1 MLHNARGNR
10 LSRDNREAD
19 SFGGMPLTPD
29 QLPNDIAELKRL
41 LVAKSA
47 ELSVKD
53 AELSASI
60 SELAAAK
67 SGLIITQLTVE
78 KLKAQ
83 IAKLR
88 REKFGASSE
97 RIERALEQLELA
109 LEEAEAAKAE
119 AIAAQSPQPETEAPL
134 PSGSAPEEQEPTTK
148 KKRRQLPPDFPRR
161 DVAHMPPGVCKTCGG
176 TDLREVGRSV
186 TEVLRYVP
194 GHFEVDRHIRP
205 ACSCRKCETM
215 VQAPMPEL
223 PIPRG
228 MVDASFLAHILIA
241 KFCDHLP
248 LYRQAE
254 IYARLGLD
262 IDRSQLAEWLGHVAW
277 LLRPLVELIAAHVMA
292 GRVIHADDTP
302 VDVLAPGTGKT
313 KTGRLW
319 VYLRDERPHAST
331 APAAVLYRY
340 TPDRKGEHC
349 RKELASFTG
358 WLHADGY
365 SGFGRLYEI
374 AGARTAD
381 VMLVHGPPRVAE
393 VACWAH
399 VRRGFFDV
407 HASNGSAIAKEA
419 LDRIGALFDIERTIK
434 RQPPDVRR
442 AVRRRTAQPRIDE
455 LAAWLDA
462 QLQKIPGK
470 SDLAGAMRYARSR
483 WSALTRYVDDGRLE
497 ISNNAAENQI
507 RPAALGRKNWM
518 FCGSDAG
525 GERAAAFYTLIR
537 TAKLNGIEPEAW
549 LSDVIAR
556 IGSHPINR
564 LDEMLPWNWTTTA
577 TRLGE
582 AERRASVA
590 A

>member
-1 MLHNARGNR
+1 
-10 LSRDNREAD
+10 
-19 SFGGMPLTPD
+19 MPLTLD
-29 QLPNDIAELKRL
+29 QLPDDIAALKRL
-41 LVAKSA
+41 LLTKDTELIAKGTELAAKVA
-47 ELSVKD
+47 
-53 AELSASI
+53 
-60 SELAAAK
+60 ELAAAK
-67 SGLIITQLTVE
+67 NGLVITQLTIE

-97 RIERALEQLELA
+97 RVDRALAQLELA

-119 AIAAQSPQPETEAPL
+119 AIAAQPQQFEPDTPSPQATEDAKPE
-134 PSGSAPEEQEPTTK
+134 K
-148 KKRRQLPPDFPRR
+148 KKRRQLPPELPRR
-161 DVAHMPPGVCKTCGG
+161 DVVHAPPGVCKSCGG
-176 TDLREVGRSV
+176 TELRKVGESV

-194 GHFEVDRHIRP
+194 GHFEVDRHVRP

-215 VQAPMPEL
+215 MQAPMPEL

-228 MVDASFLAHILIA
+228 MVDASFLAHIVVA

-262 IDRSQLAEWLGHVAW
+262 LDRSQLAEWLGHVAW
-277 LLRPLVELIAAHVMA
+277 LLRPLVELIATHVMA

-319 VYLRDERPHAST
+319 VYLRDERPHAGT
-331 APAAVLYRY
+331 TPPAVLYRY

-349 RKELASFTG
+349 RAELANFTG

-365 SGFGRLYEI
+365 SGFARLYEI
-374 AGARTAD
+374 GGARSAD
-381 VMLVHGPPRVAE
+381 ASRLHGPPRVAE
-393 VACWAH
+393 VACWSH
-399 VRRGFFDV
+399 VRRGFWDEW
-407 HASNGSAIAKEA
+407 ASHKSTIAKEA
-419 LDRIGALFDIERTIK
+419 LDRIGALFDIERTIAGHAAEI
-434 RQPPDVRR
+434 RR
-442 AVRRRTAQPRIDE
+442 AMRQRTARPKIDE
-455 LAAWLDA
+455 LAIWLDV

-470 SDLAGAMRYARSR
+470 SDLAGAIRYARSR
-483 WSALTRYVDDGRLE
+483 WGALTRYLDDGRLE

-507 RPAALGRKNWM
+507 RPAALGRKNWL
-518 FCGSDAG
+518 FCGSDSG
-525 GERAAAFYTLIR
+525 GERAAAFYTLVR
-537 TAKLNGIEPEAW
+537 TARLNGIEPEMW
-549 LSDVIAR
+549 LTDVIAR

-564 LDEMLPWNWTTTA
+564 LAELLPWNWSPPA
-577 TRLGE
+577 TQ
-582 AERRASVA
+582 SVA